1 MKLSFTDGFSWRIAQ
16 MGFFFFFLLN
26 EHDLSSTAQ
35 MAHPKVE
42 AVVFVGTLGE
52 IPKETPSNN
61 EQ

>member
-1 MKLSFTDGFSWRIAQ
+1 MYCTD
-16 MGFFFFFLLN
+16 GFFFFFLLN

-52 IPKETPSNN
+52 IPKETPSKN